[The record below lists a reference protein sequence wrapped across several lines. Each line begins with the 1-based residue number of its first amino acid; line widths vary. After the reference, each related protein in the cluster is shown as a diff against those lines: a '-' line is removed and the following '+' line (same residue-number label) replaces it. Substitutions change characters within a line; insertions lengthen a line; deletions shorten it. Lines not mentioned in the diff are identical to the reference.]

1 MMPIGSLARMVAANT
16 FRSKREVATT
26 GGGESKLGGV
36 FAAIVALVILA
47 GVIVWGWELGPLW
60 LSLLVAG
67 VVASIVLLAR
77 GGRYKRLGRFALSS
91 FGIVI
96 GIATFVLF
104 LASTEQVGTVLEKI
118 FPVEEVEVVAP
129 QVSLL
134 GKDISKRLDD
144 SLVQTIKGRSEA
156 KRVLPR
162 MSLQFPAYGDG
173 TFNGAHLSLE
183 IGGAADG
190 IDPSYVVEDSTL
202 TPGEHT
208 MFADVFRDWEA
219 AENNTKPRQ
228 QCVPPGPK
236 DDNPCT
242 DHQRYYCDK
251 IDNTCHHRVPVV
263 LSPTMLELYNTQFAK
278 SHKTPI
284 IDQDFAKFII
294 QQGGMERMRF
304 TLALGMS
311 VFGSTGDTGKH
322 REVEATVV
330 GISAKAK
337 KIGMTV
343 PLQYISRWNT
353 EFVNVD
359 AGKTYSSIVVTL
371 AQREQLAVFSQWLQ
385 DTLDLRLEDSLGEKF
400 ATVVFVIRLV
410 LVIISLVIIGISAV
424 NIAHNFFMQVSE
436 RRRELG
442 LLRAVGA
449 SQTDV
454 QLVVMGEAGLIGL
467 IGGLLG
473 ILFGWLMS
481 RGVDALSNRYVPKF
495 PFKPTTWFHF
505 QWWILLGGLGCAVF
519 FAVLGGYLPAR
530 KASKM
535 EPAQALTQN

>member
-1 MMPIGSLARMVAANT
+1 MMPAKNLVKMVVGNT
-16 FRSKREVATT
+16 LRSRRH
-26 GGGESKLGGV
+26 
-36 FAAIVALVILA
+36 FILSA
-47 GVIVWGWELGPLW
+47 
-60 LSLLVAG
+60 
-67 VVASIVLLAR
+67 
-77 GGRYKRLGRFALSS
+77 

-104 LASTEQVGTVLEKI
+104 LASTEQVGAVLERI

-144 SLVQTIKGRSEA
+144 TLVQTIKTRPEA

-173 TFNGAHLSLE
+173 TFNGSHLSLE

-190 IDPSYVVEDSTL
+190 IDPSYVVDDAALSAK
-202 TPGEHT
+202 EHEF
-208 MFADVFRDWEA
+208 FADVFKDWESDP
-219 AENNTKPRQ
+219 TPRTA
-228 QCVPPGPK
+228 CVPPGPK
-236 DDNPCT
+236 DPNPCPRT
-242 DHQRYYCDK
+242 DRYYCDK
-251 IDNTCHHRVPVV
+251 VDRQCHHRVPVV

-278 SHKTPI
+278 SHGTPV

-304 TLALGMS
+304 TLALGVS
-311 VFGSTGDTGKH
+311 VFGSASAAGKS
-322 REVEATVV
+322 REVEATVI
-330 GISAKAK
+330 GISSKAK

-343 PLQYISRWNT
+343 PLAYISRWNT
-353 EFVNVD
+353 EFVSRD

-371 AQREQLAVFSQWLQ
+371 AQREQLAVFAQWLQ
-385 DTLDLRLEDSLGEKF
+385 DKLDLRLEDSLGEKF

-410 LVIISLVIIGISAV
+410 LVIISLVIIGISSI
-424 NIAHNFFMQVSE
+424 NIAHNFFMQVTE

-449 SQTDV
+449 TQTDV
-454 QLVVMGEAGLIGL
+454 QLVVMGEAGLIGV
-467 IGGLLG
+467 IGGVLG
-473 ILFGWLMS
+473 ILCGWLLS
-481 RGVDALSNRYVPKF
+481 LAVDGLSNHYVPNF

-505 QWWILLGGLGCAVF
+505 QWWILLGGLACATF
-519 FAVLGGYLPAR
+519 FSVIGGYLPAR
-530 KASKM
+530 KAARM
-535 EPAQALTQN
+535 QPAAALAAQ

>member
-1 MMPIGSLARMVAANT
+1 MMPFGNWGRMVVGNT
-16 FRSKREVATT
+16 LRSRRHFV
-26 GGGESKLGGV
+26 
-36 FAAIVALVILA
+36 
-47 GVIVWGWELGPLW
+47 
-60 LSLLVAG
+60 LSA
-67 VVASIVLLAR
+67 
-77 GGRYKRLGRFALSS
+77 

-104 LASTEQVGTVLEKI
+104 LASTEQVGAVLEKI

-144 SLVQTIKGRSEA
+144 STVQIIKQRSEA

-162 MSLQFPAYGDG
+162 MSLACPAFGDG
-173 TFNGAHLSLE
+173 TFNGSHLSLE

-190 IDPSYVVEDSTL
+190 IDPSYVVDDSTL
-202 TPGEHT
+202 SPQEHA

-219 AENNTKPRQ
+219 AENNKTPREK
-228 QCVPPGPK
+228 CVPPGEK
-236 DDNPCT
+236 DPNPCSN
-242 DHQRYYCDK
+242 HQRYYCDK

-278 SHKTPI
+278 SHGTPI
-284 IDQDFAKFII
+284 IDQDFAKFVI

-304 TLALGMS
+304 TLALNLS
-311 VFGSTGDTGKH
+311 VFGSTGSGGNKH
-322 REVEATVV
+322 RDVEATVV

-337 KIGMTV
+337 KIGMTI
-343 PLQYISRWNT
+343 PLPYIQRWNS
-353 EFVNVD
+353 EFVSAD

-371 AQREQLAVFSQWLQ
+371 AQREQLAIFSQWLQ
-385 DTLDLRLEDSLGEKF
+385 DNLDLRLEDSLGEKF

-410 LVIISLVIIGISAV
+410 LVIISLVIIGISAI
-424 NIAHNFFMQVSE
+424 NISHNFFMQVTE

-442 LLRAVGA
+442 LLRAIGA
-449 SQTDV
+449 SRTDV
-454 QLVVMGEAGLIGL
+454 QLVVLGEAGLIGL

-473 ILFGWLMS
+473 VLAGWLLS
-481 RGVDALSNRYVPKF
+481 LGVDALSNHYAPKF

-505 QWWILLGGLGCAVF
+505 QWWIIAGGLGCAAL
-519 FAVLGGYLPAR
+519 FAIVGGYLPAR
-530 KASKM
+530 KASKL